1 MNAVSLAIGVIL
13 PGVAVGSL
21 FRLKEFPLALA
32 VGAARIVDPPADF
45 PVMHRL
51 ADFHSVPFGAL
62 KSNRRGPKGAEVS
75 PSFAN
80 GVKKLQFF
88 PHLTYEALDFI
99 EAVFK
104 KEAL

>member
-1 MNAVSLAIGVIL
+1 L
-13 PGVAVGSL
+13 
-21 FRLKEFPLALA
+21 
-32 VGAARIVDPPADF
+32 PPAYPRGDDLPAAIPATAGNPQSAQGNQKFAGGF
-45 PVMHRL
+45 PPRAWGHWPPRLSQGDKRL
-51 ADFHSVPFGAL
+51 APSGQANGRSP
-62 KSNRRGPKGAEVS
+62 RRTSDAN

>member
-1 MNAVSLAIGVIL
+1 MTAVS
-13 PGVAVGSL
+13 
-21 FRLKEFPLALA
+21 
-32 VGAARIVDPPADF
+32 
-45 PVMHRL
+45 
-51 ADFHSVPFGAL
+51 
-62 KSNRRGPKGAEVS
+62 SN

>member
-1 MNAVSLAIGVIL
+1 LQ
-13 PGVAVGSL
+13 
-21 FRLKEFPLALA
+21 
-32 VGAARIVDPPADF
+32 AATSGRAT
-45 PVMHRL
+45 
-51 ADFHSVPFGAL
+51 
-62 KSNRRGPKGAEVS
+62 KTVS